1 MLQELFVIFDCL
13 THIVERSILENT
25 LSKDKER
32 LILDAAQ
39 HRFAAYGYSKVTMDE
54 IAEDI
59 GLAKA
64 SLYYYFPTKDSI
76 FAAVIAG
83 EQDEFIGNARQ
94 LIASNSRAC
103 DKMRAY
109 VERRLDFFR
118 QAMTLGKL
126 SIQTFSDMKPS
137 FGGLFKTFAQQELLF
152 LQQILD
158 AGNESG
164 EFAVGNTQEV
174 ALVFLHVLQG
184 LRLRTFKSAFGAEL
198 GDSDFE
204 QLRHETKIAME
215 IFLHGIRAQTVAGTH
230 AHSHR

>member
-1 MLQELFVIFDCL
+1 MLDQKSPTKEEMIIAAARKRLAYYG
-13 THIVERSILENT
+13 
-25 LSKDKER
+25 LSKT
-32 LILDAAQ
+32 
-39 HRFAAYGYSKVTMDE
+39 TMDE
-54 IAEDI
+54 IATDV
-59 GLAKA
+59 GMGKA
-64 SLYYYFPTKDSI
+64 SLYYYFPTKDSL

-83 EQDEFIGNARQ
+83 EQNEFIGNARQ
-94 LIASNSRAC
+94 LIGSNSRAC

-118 QAMTLGKL
+118 QAMTLSKL

-164 EFAVGNTQEV
+164 EFAVGHTKEV
-174 ALVFLHVLQG
+174 ALVLLHVLQG

-198 GDSDFE
+198 DDSDFE
-204 QLRHETKIAME
+204 QLRHETKTAME
-215 IFLHGIRAQTVAGTH
+215 IFLHGIRAQTVAGTLT
-230 AHSHR
+230 HSHR